1 MKVTPTAGQQPI
13 YAKKRALPFSV
24 IAYFLFDFLY
34 KLITYTRVSVYSY
47 GIGSTFVSKTND
59 DVNSVIA
66 AISHNISQNTDEA
79 SRIQPLPYLA
89 TILIASVGVGG
100 F

>member
-1 MKVTPTAGQQPI
+1 M
-13 YAKKRALPFSV
+13 
-24 IAYFLFDFLY
+24 
-34 KLITYTRVSVYSY
+34 
-47 GIGSTFVSKTND
+47 SKTND